1 MQNESTSPEKRFHSS
16 CTYHNDSQLDTA
28 VALIADNTDL
38 SKQKIKLA
46 MKHGAVWLTQGKS
59 TKRLRRAT
67 KKLKQ
72 GDIVD
77 LYYDQ
82 QLLSTAPPEPQL
94 IKDEGQYSIWFKPYG
109 LLSQGSKWGD
119 FHTIN
124 RFAELNLTPQRPAFI
139 VHRLDRAAS
148 GLMLI
153 AHSKQA
159 AAKLSKLFHDRVITK
174 NYKALVEGDFSK
186 NKTNNTVVKLDSDID
201 NKTSLSIAEFISYD
215 KNKDTS
221 LVSINIE
228 TGRKHQIRKHLSE
241 FGFPIIG
248 DRLHGNAKADTI
260 NLQLSSVFLSFTCP
274 LHNVKREYSL
284 AEELQPK
291 L

>member
-1 MQNESTSPEKRFHSS
+1 MPDKDPIQSKRFHTS
-16 CTYHNDSQLDTA
+16 CIFNTDNPLDTA
-28 VALIADNTDL
+28 VALLADNSEI
-38 SKQKIKLA
+38 SKQKLKLA
-46 MKHGAVWLTQGKS
+46 MKHGAVWITQGKS

-67 KKLKQ
+67 KKLKN
-72 GDIVD
+72 GDIID
-77 LYYDQ
+77 MYYDE
-82 QLLSTAPPEPQL
+82 QLLTTAPPEPKL
-94 IKDEGQYSIWFKPYG
+94 IKDENLYSVWYKPYG

-124 RFAELNLTPQRPAFI
+124 RFAEINLKPQRPAFI

-148 GLMLI
+148 GLILL

-159 AAKLSKLFHDRVITK
+159 AAKLSKLFHDRKIDK
-174 NYKALVEGDFSK
+174 YYKAIVKGDFSK
-186 NKTNNTVVKLDSDID
+186 NKKNQNVVQLDSDID
-201 NKTSLSIAEFISYD
+201 DKESLSIAEFISYD
-215 KNKDTS
+215 SKKNIS
-221 LVSINIE
+221 LVSVKIE

-248 DRLHGNAKADTI
+248 DRLYGNAKTDDI

-274 LHNVKREYSL
+274 LQNIKREYTL
-284 AEELQPK
+284 DKELQPS